1 MSNIKYGFYFLR
13 SYWVV
18 VPEFLYILLL
28 FGSWI
33 TMIISISMTI
43 RGILRKKEKKSIIQW
58 VFILLVTFGIAV
70 LTMTGKIVPN
80 TAFGG

>member
-1 MSNIKYGFYFLR
+1 MRYGLYFLR
-13 SYWVV
+13 RYWLV

-33 TMIISISMTI
+33 TMIISISMLI
-43 RGILRKKEKKSIIQW
+43 RDILRKKEKKSIIQW
-58 VFILLVTFGIAV
+58 FFILLVAFVIAV
-70 LTMTGKIVPN
+70 LTMIGKIVPN

>member
-1 MSNIKYGFYFLR
+1 MRYGLYFLR
-13 SYWVV
+13 RYWLV

-33 TMIISISMTI
+33 TMIISISMLI
-43 RGILRKKEKKSIIQW
+43 RDILRKKEKKSIIQW
-58 VFILLVTFGIAV
+58 FFILLVAFVIAV

>member
-1 MSNIKYGFYFLR
+1 MRCGLYFLR
-13 SYWVV
+13 SYWLV

>member
-33 TMIISISMTI
+33 TMIISISMII
-43 RGILRKKEKKSIIQW
+43 RNILRKNKKETSIQW
-58 VFILLVTFGIAV
+58 GFILLVAFVIAV

>member
-1 MSNIKYGFYFLR
+1 MRYGFYFLR
-13 SYWVV
+13 SYWLV

-43 RGILRKKEKKSIIQW
+43 RDILRKKEKKSIIKW
-58 VFILLVTFGIAV
+58 IVILLIAFMITIM
-70 LTMTGKIVPN
+70 TMTGKIVPN

>member
-1 MSNIKYGFYFLR
+1 MRDGIYFLR
-13 SYWVV
+13 SYWFV

>member
-1 MSNIKYGFYFLR
+1 MRYGLYFLR
-13 SYWVV
+13 SYWLV

>member
-1 MSNIKYGFYFLR
+1 MRYGFYFLR
-13 SYWVV
+13 SYWLA

-43 RGILRKKEKKSIIQW
+43 RNILRKKEKKSIIQW
-58 VFILLVTFGIAV
+58 VFILLVAFVIVV

>member
-1 MSNIKYGFYFLR
+1 MKYGLYFLR
-13 SYWVV
+13 SYWLV

>member
-1 MSNIKYGFYFLR
+1 MRYGLYFLR
-13 SYWVV
+13 SYWLV

-33 TMIISISMTI
+33 TMIISISMLI
-43 RGILRKKEKKSIIQW
+43 RDILRKKEKKSIIQW